1 MRHLLTKG
9 TANRILRLKTG
20 QILLKTAQLTHENLS
35 FSTHQLFK
43 CPSNWKIKPNERALL
58 VAGGFQQHPQWLHT
72 KPCLLRTVK
81 DMLGPGRERG
91 HQNSLKI
98 KKKKE
103 TCTTFSQKEKGFQAK
118 RVALPSESHW
128 QFLQRSSPRW
138 NWSIYTVLSRLKAPA
153 KRYWN
158 DSTSEQW
165 SAKPAWSRPES
176 PRAWQVLLCGCQQI
190 FKGRWVSSTV
200 QLEAPLHHSK
210 PSLLTRTGAAAE
222 LGRKRFSH
230 QPRAPSDA
238 VTLMR
243 FRNKHTQNLEKK
255 K

>member
-35 FSTHQLFK
+35 FSTHQVFK

-72 KPCLLRTVK
+72 KPCLLQTVK

-98 KKKKE
+98 LKKIKE

-138 NWSIYTVLSRLKAPA
+138 NWSIYTVLSRLKAPD

-165 SAKPAWSRPES
+165 SAKPACSRPES

-190 FKGRWVSSTV
+190 LKVVGCRV
-200 QLEAPLHHSK
+200 QHSWRLLCTAAL
-210 PSLLTRTGAAAE
+210 PANPPCWAEQELQLSLAQRG
-222 LGRKRFSH
+222 F
-230 QPRAPSDA
+230 
-238 VTLMR
+238 
-243 FRNKHTQNLEKK
+243 HTSQGLQVMQLLS
-255 K
+255 